1 MRTTEP
7 ESIKKLAEEVVSVFD
22 VTLLTTHPSELGNG
36 EESDWL
42 IWLELP
48 SGEEFWQY
56 ASPNLAGN
64 KRYVE
69 NWIHKMHS
77 KIIRSRSVR

>member
-1 MRTTEP
+1 MRATEP
-7 ESIKKLAEEVVSVFD
+7 ETISRMAMEIASVFD
-22 VTLLTTHPSELGNG
+22 ATLLTTHPSELGNAS
-36 EESDWL
+36 ESDWL
-42 IWLELP
+42 VWMELP

-69 NWIHKMHS
+69 DWIHKMHS

>member
-1 MRTTEP
+1 MNATEP
-7 ESIKKLAEEVVSVFD
+7 ESIKRLAEEVASVFD
-22 VTLLTTHPSELGNG
+22 VTLLTTHPSELGNAS
-36 EESDWL
+36 ESDWL

>member
-1 MRTTEP
+1 M
-7 ESIKKLAEEVVSVFD
+7 FD
-22 VTLLTTHPSELGNG
+22 VTLLTTHPSELGNAN
-36 EESDWL
+36 ESDWL
-42 IWLELP
+42 IWMELP